1 MNAFNVFIRRMGR
14 TLKRQSVLY
23 AFCLSGLSSAAA
35 ATDIPEAYHL
45 AADMHGVPP
54 EILYAVALNESK
66 VQLDH
71 GVRPWPWTLNIAGK
85 GYHFATRDE
94 ACDALFRALFETE
107 IIDVGIAQ
115 LNVRWQPQLFGAG
128 HRFVHHCDA
137 LEPYAN
143 LEEAAR
149 LLRQHYD
156 DSGDW
161 LVAAGRYHRPA
172 GGAPAARYRRAI
184 AANLA
189 KLEAGS
195 PSFQRSTGRL
205 QVQFASVEEINA
217 SAASQYSS
225 TPQSSFASVSEQYQ
239 PIAIDHSL
247 NWVSP
252 SEPEPAEPV
261 SWIDPHVRWD
271 RLVAAQ

>member
-1 MNAFNVFIRRMGR
+1 MNAFNVFFRRVVRG
-14 TLKRQSVLY
+14 LKRQSALSV
-23 AFCLSGLSSAAA
+23 FCLSGLSSAAA

-66 VQLDH
+66 IQLDH

-94 ACDALFRALFETE
+94 ACDVLFRSIFETRV
-107 IIDVGIAQ
+107 IDVGIAQ
-115 LNVRWQPQLFGAG
+115 LNIRWQPQLFGAG
-128 HRFVHHCDA
+128 HRFVDYCDA
-137 LEPYAN
+137 LDPYAN

-149 LLRQHYD
+149 LLKQHYD
-156 DSGDW
+156 ESGDW
-161 LVAAGRYHRPA
+161 LIATGRYHRPK

-195 PSFQRSTGRL
+195 LSSQRSAGRP

-217 SAASQYSS
+217 SAASQHNSR
-225 TPQSSFASVSEQYQ
+225 PQSSLASVSEQYQ

-252 SEPEPAEPV
+252 SEPEPV
-261 SWIDPHVRWD
+261 SWIDPHMRWD
-271 RLVAAQ
+271 WLVAAQ